1 MGDTGGGLSGSAS
14 GMMVTRRADAGDG
27 GASGTLWESPRLE
40 VIKGR
45 KNPSMADAA
54 HELSGLHENAGRT
67 FVVAHSSPTAMT
79 VTLPGPMRDLPERFM
94 LSGKSRRS

>member
-67 FVVAHSSPTAMT
+67 FVVAHSSPTA
-79 VTLPGPMRDLPERFM
+79 
-94 LSGKSRRS
+94 